1 MVGVVVVVLG
11 YCSLLIKLLL
21 TFVVFYFLFIE
32 KCIVC
37 SIATGKRL
45 TREEFKARGNRMQ
58 RAGQA
63 NAVPLGPFKNNNG
76 YANKAMP
83 LGSPAPFV

>member
-1 MVGVVVVVLG
+1 
-11 YCSLLIKLLL
+11 
-21 TFVVFYFLFIE
+21 
-32 KCIVC
+32 
-37 SIATGKRL
+37 
-45 TREEFKARGNRMQ
+45 MQ

-83 LGSPAPFV
+83 LGSPAPFVWIGMNNVYMYGSENKYMYKNQNDDM

>member
-1 MVGVVVVVLG
+1 
-11 YCSLLIKLLL
+11 
-21 TFVVFYFLFIE
+21 
-32 KCIVC
+32 
-37 SIATGKRL
+37 
-45 TREEFKARGNRMQ
+45 MQ

-83 LGSPAPFV
+83 LGSPAPFVWIGVNNVFDSDRNKINMYKNQNDQM